1 MAGAKWRSTTII
13 AVRRD
18 GKVAM
23 AGDGQVTFGET
34 VIKDSAN
41 KIRTLRKGSVIA
53 GFAGSAADAFALLEK
68 FEGKLEEYSG
78 DLVRA
83 SVQLAKEWRTDK
95 ILRQLEAMI
104 VVADK
109 KSTLVISGNG
119 NVLEPE
125 NDVAAIG
132 SGGQYARAAALALM
146 RSGVKLSAM
155 DIARD
160 SLKIASEICI
170 YTNSNIQVEEI
181 SE

>member
-1 MAGAKWRSTTII
+1 MSSGKWRSTTVI
-13 AVRRD
+13 AVRHEGR
-18 GKVAM
+18 VAM

-34 VIKDSAN
+34 VIKETAN
-41 KIRTLRKGSVIA
+41 KIRTLRKGSVMA
-53 GFAGSAADAFALLEK
+53 GFAGSAADAFSLLEK
-68 FEGKLEEYSG
+68 FEGKLEEHTG

-95 ILRQLEAMI
+95 ILRQLEALI

-109 KSTLVISGNG
+109 KNMLVISGNG

-125 NDVAAIG
+125 HDVAAIG
-132 SGGQYARAAALALM
+132 SGGQFARAAALAYI
-146 RSGVKLSAM
+146 RSGVKMTAAE
-155 DIARD
+155 IARE

-181 SE
+181 PE